1 MTDDNEL
8 FENLCLS
15 PSWQEKEEEK
25 MPAIARL
32 QPRKSLTQLLN
43 ELEDIKENLQKI
55 QEKQWNLANL
65 IRFHEKGFAK

>member
-15 PSWQEKEEEK
+15 PSWQEKEEK
-25 MPAIARL
+25 TMPAIARISN
-32 QPRKSLTQLLN
+32 RKSLTQLLN